1 MRHRNRRVTL
11 RASGGAAQ
19 IKMRFEFYSDAIA
32 AEPKLSVDGTVDNA
46 IHFSHWKGNET
57 PESVKA
63 DTSTEIAL
71 NVVAAANRD
80 QLTQGIDLVTNNHFD
95 TDGVLSVW
103 TMLNGERALQ
113 LRGELIAAAEAGDF
127 CELSTTDGVRASI
140 VIQGS
145 DSPTDKSG
153 SPLARQLTDED
164 ITDEKR
170 AYELVLPHVERVIT
184 DPNAFEELWRESWT
198 RIEAALDS
206 FAKGESRVAEDTQAK
221 LSVVTLVPEVF
232 GAIGFDPYHHSA
244 PFTAI
249 SHHARG
255 ELFLIAT
262 PLSDGWAY
270 RIDYPYYSWA
280 ETVVR
285 PRIAR
290 RDFSSLVRQL
300 NEVDQGTTGRWQID
314 NSELS
319 SAIKFRDDSGK
330 LSASKLTPD
339 AVANHLR
346 IAATGPLAAEAQH
359 A

>member
-1 MRHRNRRVTL
+1 
-11 RASGGAAQ
+11 
-19 IKMRFEFYSDAIA
+19 MRFEFYSDAIA

-57 PESVKA
+57 PAPVKA

-71 NVVAAANRD
+71 NVVAAANRE
-80 QLTQGIDLVTNNHFD
+80 QLTRGIDLVTNNHFD

-113 LRGELIAAAEAGDF
+113 LREKLIAAAEAGDF
-127 CELSTTDGVRASI
+127 SEFSSIDGVRASI

-153 SPLARQLTDED
+153 SPLARQLAGED
-164 ITDEKR
+164 ITDEER

-184 DPNAFEELWRESWT
+184 DTNAFEELWRESWM

-206 FAKGESRVAEDTQAK
+206 FAKGESRVDEDSRTR
-221 LSVVTLVPEVF
+221 LSVVTLAPEVF
-232 GAIGFDPYHHSA
+232 GDIGFDPYHHSA

-262 PLSDGWAY
+262 PLNDGWAY

-285 PRIAR
+285 PPVVR
-290 RDFSSLVRQL
+290 RDFSALVNQL
-300 NEVDQGTTGRWQID
+300 NEREQSASGRWQID
-314 NSELS
+314 SSELS
-319 SAIKFRDDSGK
+319 SAIKFRDGSGK
-330 LSASKLTPD
+330 LTASQLTPD
-339 AVANHLR
+339 AVAGHLR
-346 IAATGPLAAEAQH
+346 DALSERVAAEAQH